1 MLVQAERKPG
11 PFLIRAAMAL
21 AIAAVFCS
29 PLAAGTVAVNAA
41 TTYQTID
48 GFGAATVWNGIST
61 AQAPVLWTDD
71 STATVA
77 NTTAHVNGHVGFS
90 INRTRIDPNEETA
103 GTGNWNGEL
112 NQVVLARKTNP
123 NITVFAS
130 EWTPPP
136 ADKENNAIDSTGNN
150 NAFYG
155 LPTTTDGTTGKATAD
170 SDYASYLVKYIQY
183 CNSYLTSNGATGVLN
198 AISPQNEPDFNPGSY
213 ESALWTGP
221 QFETFVGSYLGPAMA
236 SAGLT
241 ATKIIITESFHD
253 NLGLAANAM
262 NDATAAPYV
271 GLIGG
276 HLYGATSPPPTIAS
290 AGWSHYTNQHYWETE
305 ICDESGAA
313 MSITLGLEEAKW
325 IHTCIVEAGMNAY
338 NHWWINS
345 TGSDSFYNTSSN
357 QFTVNCFAEGNYSK
371 FIRPG
376 FVRVSATEF
385 PSGGTAVTSAPVWC
399 SAYVSPSLNRIVVVA
414 VNNSTS
420 TQAETFNLS
429 GLGSVSQVAPW
440 LTSSSANLVQ
450 QSLSTVSGNS
460 FSYTLPAQSVVT
472 FVGDCSPAGT
482 PTYSATPSST
492 ATPAKSATP
501 TSTRT
506 STPSPS
512 PASTATSTA
521 TSSKTATGS
530 ASPSPS
536 STLSKS
542 PTPTFSASPSLTASA
557 EPSASPTITVTPTA
571 SPTKT
576 ASATA
581 SGTGTSSASP
591 TASSTRTA
599 TASST
604 GTRTQSAS
612 PTFSAT
618 GSATHSATTSV
629 SPSASPT
636 ATITPTPTATPSV
649 TATATATGS
658 QSASPSATSSQSPT
672 ELPTQT
678 STASGTPS
686 FSPTAT
692 ATVTPTAEPSGTATA
707 TASATQAPLG
717 GPLRILRA
725 VPVPN
730 PNPAS
735 LALDLEGPADGVVL
749 GVFTE
754 ALVQVRQVEIPV
766 RLNAGWS
773 NVPLG
778 SALKNLPLGLY
789 FARVQATRA
798 GAKSPAVIIKVL
810 ITRR

>member
-1 MLVQAERKPG
+1 
-11 PFLIRAAMAL
+11 MAL
-21 AIAAVFCS
+21 ATAAVLS
-29 PLAAGTVAVNAA
+29 SALAAGTVAVNAA

-48 GFGAATVWNGIST
+48 GFGAATVWNGISA

-71 STATVA
+71 SASPVA
-77 NTTAHVNGHVGFS
+77 STTAHVNGHVGFS
-90 INRTRIDPNEETA
+90 INRTRIDPNEETS

-112 NQVVLARKTNP
+112 NQVVQARKTNP

-150 NAFYG
+150 NAFFG

-183 CNSYLTSNGATGVLN
+183 CNSYLASNGATGVLN

-221 QFETFVGSYLGPAMA
+221 QFDTFVGSYLGPAIA

-241 ATKIIITESFHD
+241 ATKVIITESFHD

-290 AGWSHYTNQHYWETE
+290 AGWSHYINQHYWETE

-385 PSGGTAVTSAPVWC
+385 PSGGTAVTNASVWC
-399 SAYVSPSLNRIVVVA
+399 SAYVSSSLNRIVVVA

-420 TQAETFNLS
+420 SQAETFNFS
-429 GLGSVSQVAPW
+429 GLASVPEVAPW

-450 QSLSTVSGNS
+450 QALVAVSGNS
-460 FSYTLPAQSVVT
+460 FSYTLPAQSVIT
-472 FVGDCSPAGT
+472 FVGDCSSGT
-482 PTYSATPSST
+482 PTYTATASST
-492 ATPAKSATP
+492 GTPVKSPTF

-512 PASTATSTA
+512 PASTSSSTA

-542 PTPTFSASPSLTASA
+542 PTPTFSASP
-557 EPSASPTITVTPTA
+557 TITVTPTA

-581 SGTGTSSASP
+581 
-591 TASSTRTA
+591 
-599 TASST
+599 T
-604 GTRTQSAS
+604 GTRTSTVS
-612 PTFSAT
+612 PTSSPTPTMKPT
-618 GSATHSATTSV
+618 GSATDSATASITPSIT
-629 SPSASPT
+629 PSASG
-636 ATITPTPTATPSV
+636 TPTGTPSSTLTATPS
-649 TATATATGS
+649 TTPTGTFT
-658 QSASPSATSSQSPT
+658 QTASPTDTSSQRPT

-678 STASGTPS
+678 ATATSTPT

-692 ATVTPTAEPSGTATA
+692 PTAILPTATA
-707 TASATQAPLG
+707 SASPSPSATQAPLG
-717 GPLRILRA
+717 GLLRILGV

-730 PNPAS
+730 PNPVS
-735 LALDLEGPADGVVL
+735 LALNLEGPADGVLL

-754 ALVQVRQVEIPV
+754 ALVQVRQAKIPV
-766 RLNAGWS
+766 RMDAGW
-773 NVPLG
+773 NTVPLG

-789 FARVQATRA
+789 FVRVQATRA
-798 GAKSPAVIIKVL
+798 GASSPARIVKVL
-810 ITRR
+810 ITKR